1 MHFLMPEKCEPNC
14 VFFAQH
20 LRVFQVALTN
30 EFDLMDVD
38 HEVEIKQLHT
48 QLESLILRRL
58 KKDVL
63 TSLPTKSEHILRV
76 EMSAMQTHFL

>member
-14 VFFAQH
+14 VFF

-48 QLESLILRRL
+48 QLESLILR
-58 KKDVL
+58 
-63 TSLPTKSEHILRV
+63 
-76 EMSAMQTHFL
+76 